1 MGTLEEIKMLINP
14 TDEQKKILMKAT
26 PDMILKKE
34 YPNAK
39 YKFVN
44 DVLVWEDT
52 DTAKPTDD
60 WMAQK
65 IKEHD
70 EGL

>member
-1 MGTLEEIKMLINP
+1 MTYLRTVTK
-14 TDEQKKILMKAT
+14 DDMKAT

-39 YKFVN
+39 YRVSN
-44 DVLVWEDT
+44 NVLVWEDT
-52 DTAKPTDD
+52 EIAKPTDE
-60 WMAQK
+60 WIASK

-70 EGL
+70 DAL

>member
-1 MGTLEEIKMLINP
+1 MGSMEDLIKP
-14 TDEQKKILMKAT
+14 VSKDDMKAS

-39 YKFVN
+39 YRFVN

-52 DTAKPTDD
+52 ETAKPTDD
-60 WMAQK
+60 WIAQK

-70 EGL
+70 EELS

>member
-1 MGTLEEIKMLINP
+1 MGSMEDIIKP
-14 TDEQKKILMKAT
+14 VSKDDMKAS

-39 YKFVN
+39 YRFLN
-44 DVLVWEDT
+44 NVLVWEDT
-52 DTAKPTDD
+52 EIAKPTDE
-60 WMAQK
+60 WIASK

-70 EGL
+70 DAL

>member
-1 MGTLEEIKMLINP
+1 MGSMEDLIKPVLK
-14 TDEQKKILMKAT
+14 DDMKAT

-39 YKFVN
+39 YRFVN

-52 DTAKPTDD
+52 DTTKPTEE
-60 WMAQK
+60 WIAAK
-65 IKEHD
+65 IKAHD
-70 EGL
+70 EALP

>member
-1 MGTLEEIKMLINP
+1 MGSMEDLIKP
-14 TDEQKKILMKAT
+14 VSKDDMKAT

-39 YKFVN
+39 YRFVN

-52 DTAKPTDD
+52 DTTKPTEE
-60 WMAQK
+60 WIAAK
-65 IKEHD
+65 IKAHD
-70 EGL
+70 EALP

>member
-1 MGTLEEIKMLINP
+1 MGSMEDLIKP
-14 TDEQKKILMKAT
+14 VSKDEMKAS

-39 YKFVN
+39 YRFVN

-52 DTAKPTDD
+52 ETTKPTDD
-60 WMAQK
+60 WIAQK

-70 EGL
+70 EAL